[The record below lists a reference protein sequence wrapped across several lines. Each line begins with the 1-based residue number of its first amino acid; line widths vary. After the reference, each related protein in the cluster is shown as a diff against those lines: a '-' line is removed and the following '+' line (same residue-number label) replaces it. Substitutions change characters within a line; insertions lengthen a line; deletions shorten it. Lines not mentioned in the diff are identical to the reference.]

1 MSSGNAIL
9 DLPAS
14 KLPLLHEGETSQ
26 GQLRQL
32 EIHCANYFTLKSIAA
47 DKQVA
52 NVIGCFRDYRITSWL
67 DNDDERTAANA
78 LEFKAF
84 MALVRERLLPS
95 DWERTLKQE
104 RNGRKQD
111 KTESFLS
118 FLTSVERLNSFLIN
132 TSYHLDESGLRT
144 LLESNMTTDLADEGK
159 ATDATKYK
167 DWAEIVKRRDNIR
180 IRRIKELHA
189 IADERAKR
197 DRSKTN
203 TNDERPHKRKR
214 DENAPPSGTT
224 GSSSAPA
231 SSSGNGKRCPKLT
244 DDERALLTANHGC
257 SRCR

>member
-1 MSSGNAIL
+1 MSSSGAAIL

-67 DNDDERTAANA
+67 DNDDERTAAST
-78 LEFKAF
+78 LEFKGF

-104 RNGRKQD
+104 RNSRKQD
-111 KTESFLS
+111 KTEPFLS

-132 TSYHLDESGLRT
+132 TAHHLDDAGLRT
-144 LLESNMTTDLADEGK
+144 LLETNMQSH
-159 ATDATKYK
+159 
-167 DWAEIVKRRDNIR
+167 RRHQIQ
-180 IRRIKELHA
+180 
-189 IADERAKR
+189 
-197 DRSKTN
+197 
-203 TNDERPHKRKR
+203 
-214 DENAPPSGTT
+214 GVV
-224 GSSSAPA
+224 
-231 SSSGNGKRCPKLT
+231 
-244 DDERALLTANHGC
+244 
-257 SRCR
+257 

>member
-1 MSSGNAIL
+1 MSSSGAAIL
-9 DLPAS
+9 DLPTT

-32 EIHCANYFTLKSIAA
+32 EIHCSNYFTLKSIAA

-67 DNDDERTAANA
+67 DNDDERTAASA
-78 LEFKAF
+78 LDFKAF
-84 MALVRERLLPS
+84 MALIRERLLPS

-104 RNGRKQD
+104 RNGRKQE
-111 KTESFLS
+111 KLEPFLT

-132 TSYHLDESGLRT
+132 TPHHLDDAGLRT
-144 LLESNMTTDLADEGK
+144 LLESNMTTDLADDVADEGK

-167 DWAEIVKRRDNIR
+167 EWSEIVKRRDNIR

-197 DRSKTN
+197 ERPKTN
-203 TNDERPHKRKR
+203 TNDERPQKRKR
-214 DENAPPSGTT
+214 DENAPPLGTSAS
-224 GSSSAPA
+224 SSSAPNA
-231 SSSGNGKRCPKLT
+231 SGNGKRCPKLT
-244 DDERALLTANHGC
+244 DDERTLL
-257 SRCR
+257 